1 MAKKKKKGRVM
12 KKDCLNQPNMFILIT
27 FLDPAGIKGYD
38 CLHSMFFNI
47 KWIMLPFAIQC
58 NLLLHYVCCYCLH
71 SHPHV

>member
-38 CLHSMFFNI
+38 CLHSMIFQY
-47 KWIMLPFAIQC
+47 KMDYVAI
-58 NLLLHYVCCYCLH
+58 CYT
-71 SHPHV
+71 V